1 MRMTMNLNGKLTR
14 RTALALVA
22 LAALSG
28 CDKLA
33 SSSKPETRTPQRA
46 AANPFE
52 IEANGPLLD
61 RLEIGEPEWTSV
73 SAKLSVAS
81 RVEVDE
87 RRAVRVGAQVSGRVK
102 EVYVHEG
109 DTVKAGK
116 VLALIYS
123 TQLSETQ
130 AEFLKAVTR
139 QQLAERAVNRAQQ
152 LLEADVIGVAELQRR
167 QAELDDALA
176 EIAAAR
182 DQLEVLGM
190 KPEKIDELEKTRSV
204 SSLIELVAPV
214 SGTILRRYVTV
225 GQVVQA
231 ADTAFD
237 IADLGRVWLVAD
249 VPEQSIGTLRRGSKV
264 EAEVPAIP
272 DRRITGKLSYV
283 SPTVNPNTRTVEIRM
298 DVVNRDRRLK
308 PSMLANMTLTD
319 YAAVE
324 RVIPSSAVVR
334 ENNREY
340 VFVQMNENRFA
351 LREVELGNEF
361 EGARVLLDGVREGQ
375 QIVLDGAFHLNN
387 ERRRR
392 AVSGEE
398 G

>member
-1 MRMTMNLNGKLTR
+1 MRPDGKFVRQTALTIG
-14 RTALALVA
+14 ALALLAGCGLAPSSQPEEAAVA
-22 LAALSG
+22 
-28 CDKLA
+28 
-33 SSSKPETRTPQRA
+33 KPPV
-46 AANPFE
+46 NPFE
-52 IEANGPLLD
+52 IEASENLLE

-87 RRAVRVGAQVSGRVK
+87 HRAVRVGAQVSGRVK
-102 EVYVHEG
+102 EVFVNEG
-109 DTVKAGK
+109 DTVERGK
-116 VLALIYS
+116 VLAIIYS

-139 QQLAERAVNRAQQ
+139 QQLAQRAVERAQQ
-152 LLEADVIGVAELQRR
+152 LLDADVIGIAELQRR
-167 QAELDDALA
+167 EAELADAQA

-182 DQLEVLGM
+182 DQLAVLGLSE
-190 KPEKIDELEKTRSV
+190 KKIDNIEKTRSV
-204 SSLIELVAPV
+204 GSLIELVAPE
-214 SGTILRRYVTV
+214 SGTILRRHVTV
-225 GQVVQA
+225 GQVVQES
-231 ADTAFD
+231 DTAFE

-249 VPEQSIGTLRRGSKV
+249 VPEQSIGSLRAGSTV

-272 DRRITGKLSYV
+272 DRAIRGKLSYV

-298 DVVNRDRRLK
+298 DVLNRDRRLK
-308 PSMLANMTLTD
+308 PAMLANMTLTD
-319 YAAVE
+319 YASVA
-324 RVIPSSAVVR
+324 RVVPASAVVR

-340 VFVQMNENRFA
+340 VFVQMTDNLFA
-351 LREVELGNEF
+351 LREVELGDEF
-361 EGARVLLDGVREGQ
+361 ENARVLIDGVREGQ